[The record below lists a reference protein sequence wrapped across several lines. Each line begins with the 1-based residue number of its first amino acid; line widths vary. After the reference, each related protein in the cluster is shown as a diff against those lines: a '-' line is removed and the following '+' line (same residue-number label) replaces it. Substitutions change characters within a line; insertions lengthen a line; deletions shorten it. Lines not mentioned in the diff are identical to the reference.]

1 MKGEFTPG
9 PWRVA
14 DLKADGKYPCIVV
27 CVSASEEASE
37 PAEPI
42 LAKMQNFCEGTGAEL
57 PAAANAKLIARTPDL
72 LAALDLI
79 ADVTQSNIPP
89 SHRLETIQTLART
102 AIAQATQQE
111 EAA

>member
-1 MKGEFTPG
+1 MQTEFTSG
-9 PWRVA
+9 PWCTGDPDPCWYA
-14 DLKADGKYPCIVV
+14 DQATIVYAGNGERIEIADCNQRNEGRQTQ
-27 CVSASEEASE
+27 EERR
-37 PAEPI
+37 
-42 LAKMQNFCEGTGAEL
+42 
-57 PAAANAKLIARTPDL
+57 ANAKLIARTPDL